1 MQEIKFNPNTLKMTN
16 LTELKAQAY
25 DLLANIEF
33 LQAKLREVNV
43 AIAEQAKKEQEN
55 GSGDSSNAS

>member
-1 MQEIKFNPNTLKMTN
+1 MAN
-16 LTELKAQAY
+16 LQELKAQAY

-43 AIAEQAKKEQEN
+43 AIAEQTKKEQEN

>member
-1 MQEIKFNPNTLKMTN
+1 MTN

-33 LQAKLREVNV
+33 LQSKLREVNM
-43 AIAEQAKKEQEN
+43 AIAEETKKQQES
-55 GSGDSSNAS
+55 GSEHSDDNN

>member
-1 MQEIKFNPNTLKMTN
+1 MTN

-33 LQAKLREVNV
+33 LQSKLREVNM
-43 AIAEQAKKEQEN
+43 AIAEETKKQQE
-55 GSGDSSNAS
+55 SGQSGNSNNSN

>member
-1 MQEIKFNPNTLKMTN
+1 MTN

-33 LQAKLREVNV
+33 LQMKLREVN
-43 AIAEQAKKEQEN
+43 AQIAEQSKKEN
-55 GSGDSSNAS
+55 GQSGNSDHSN